1 MAPARRQQILTAS
14 RNEGGLHDGHLALHR
29 PGNPFDCRTRV
40 RARAGYLS
48 AAKIEAGKPRLQAK
62 KFEQA
67 DARRIV
73 A

>member
-1 MAPARRQQILTAS
+1 MAPARRQQALAAG

-29 PGNPFDCRTRV
+29 PGKPFDCRTRI
-40 RARAGYLS
+40 RSPGNFLS
-48 AAKIEAGKPRLQAK
+48 TAKVEAGKPRLKAK

-67 DARRIV
+67 DARRTV